1 MATPEL
7 HASCSAS
14 RWSNFAFRLSFSSIR
29 SLSEPIFIW
38 IHRPCWLDTN
48 HRVLQPNSRC
58 CKRRILCLR
67 MHACV
72 TKTGPPKGSTQPG
85 WNGRGRNGG
94 TAAAAHQSH
103 VAASATLPT
112 PQAHNTSSPAAL
124 AFAGRRNPLKP
135 PPPACFDS
143 AGGGGTRSGEE
154 GASDPIAPCRV
165 AKTWKPKT
173 EKQDPKRQSS
183 FVTKADRDR
192 ETHRGNAR

>member
-72 TKTGPPKGSTQPG
+72 TKTGPPRGRHSRDGMGGVGTEIGSCGTSVARCRICHPSDTPSAQYLIPRRVGIRGKKKPLETASPGLFRQRRGG
-85 WNGRGRNGG
+85 WNAIGRRGRIRPDR
-94 TAAAAHQSH
+94 A
-103 VAASATLPT
+103 LPRCENVETKDRKTRPQKTKLLRYKGRQRQRNT
-112 PQAHNTSSPAAL
+112 P
-124 AFAGRRNPLKP
+124 R
-135 PPPACFDS
+135 
-143 AGGGGTRSGEE
+143 
-154 GASDPIAPCRV
+154 
-165 AKTWKPKT
+165 
-173 EKQDPKRQSS
+173 
-183 FVTKADRDR
+183 
-192 ETHRGNAR
+192 